1 MNNESQHPDSGRL
14 AVILQRLTASAQ
26 QVARGNY
33 DAAKHFFQVTG
44 SESEMPEL
52 RALAETLGLM
62 SVKVEGREY
71 HLEQVLAE
79 LKKKNVELE
88 RNVALRAE
96 SGFFFCSIVFLLCIY
111 AIVLSGILSVDC
123 NSEATKTAITLGLV
137 SVLLTFAGIFYRR
150 HHYPWAAWG
159 LTWKGGVRALRESLL
174 FGVPLALAGIA
185 LKWIL
190 VQIPASPLFGHPVI
204 EPFDTSFMMAAIYA
218 FGVIAQEIIN
228 RGFMQTSLERI
239 LTGKYRALVAI
250 TTASLLFAVAH
261 LHYTIPTMLATLIGG
276 FFFGW
281 LFYRHRTLVGVCVV
295 HLLLGLLFIDILGLI
310 GQ

>member
-1 MNNESQHPDSGRL
+1 M
-14 AVILQRLTASAQ
+14 LQRLTASAQ

-71 HLEQVLAE
+71 HLEQLLAE
-79 LKKKNVELE
+79 LKKKNTELE
-88 RNVALRAE
+88 RSAALRAE
-96 SGFFFCSIVFLLCIY
+96 SGFLFCSIVFLLCIY
-111 AIVLSGILSVDC
+111 AIVLSGILSMGG
-123 NSEATKTAITLGLV
+123 NSEATKTAMTVGLM
-137 SVLLTFAGIFYRR
+137 SVLLVFVGVFVKR

-159 LTWKGGVRALRESLL
+159 LTWKGGWRALRESLL
-174 FGVPLALAGIA
+174 FGIPPALVGIA
-185 LKWIL
+185 LKWTL
-190 VQIPASPLFGHPVI
+190 VKIPSSPLFGHPVF
-204 EPFDTSFMMAAIYA
+204 ETFRVSFMVVTLYA
-218 FGVIAQEIIN
+218 VGAIAQEVIN

-239 LTGKYRALVAI
+239 LTGKYRTLVAI
-250 TTASLLFAVAH
+250 ATASLLFAVAH
-261 LHYTIPTMLATLIGG
+261 LHYSIPTMLATLLGG

-295 HLLLGLLFIDILGLI
+295 HFLLGVLLLDILRLI